1 MPLRVL
7 LTGANGFIAQH
18 ILAQFLAAGHSVRAV
33 VRSQSSVDQL
43 RKTFASYPSPQ
54 LDFALVPDIATPGAF
69 DAVLVSDG
77 APFDVVL
84 HTASPFNFRKGNSNA
99 DFLDPAV
106 KGTTEILHGV
116 VRKAP
121 SVKRV
126 IVTSSMA
133 AVIDITKP
141 SISNPAKIYNESDWL
156 DVSREDAEAST
167 HPAIP
172 YVASKKFAEKAAW
185 AFISDTEPK
194 PAFDLVTICPPI
206 VYGPL
211 YDVSAT
217 SSPQNLNESNHML
230 YQSLCG
236 ASLTSDSPVPPEMLH
251 LYVDVRDIARAHLL
265 AATTPE
271 AGGKRFL
278 VSPGGV
284 SNQQLANILREKL
297 PQWEGRIPKGDPAKA
312 TLAEGM
318 FGVDASLA
326 EKVLGMEYRTLEDTI
341 GDTAAQFV
349 ELEDR
354 AKAS

>member
-18 ILAQFLAAGHSVRAV
+18 ILAQFLEAGHSVRAV

-43 RKTFASYPSPQ
+43 RKTFASYPSTQ
-54 LDFALVPDIATPGAF
+54 LDFALVPDIAAPGAF
-69 DAVLVSDG
+69 DTVLVSDH

-121 SVKRV
+121 TVKRV

-141 SISNPAKIYNESDWL
+141 PISDPVKIYSEKDWL
-156 DVSREDAEAST
+156 GQEIRR
-167 HPAIP
+167 
-172 YVASKKFAEKAAW
+172 KAAW
-185 AFISDTEPK
+185 AFLSSDAEPK

-217 SSPQNLNESNHML
+217 SAPQNLNESNHML

-236 ASLTSDSPVPPEMLH
+236 PSLTSDAPVPPEMLH
-251 LYVDVRDIARAHLL
+251 LYVDVRDVARAHLL
-265 AATTPE
+265 SAMTPE

-284 SNQQLANILREKL
+284 SNQQLANILRKKL

-312 TLAEGM
+312 ALAEGM

-326 EKVLGMEYRTLEDTI
+326 EKVLRLEYRTLENTI
-341 GDTAAQFV
+341 GDLAVQFV
-349 ELEDR
+349 ELENR
-354 AKAS
+354 AKAA

>member
-18 ILAQFLAAGHSVRAV
+18 ILAQFLEAGHSVRAV

-43 RKTFASYPSPQ
+43 RKTFASYPSTQ
-54 LDFALVPDIATPGAF
+54 LDFALVPDIAAPGAF
-69 DAVLVSDG
+69 DTVLVSDH

-116 VRKAP
+116 VRKTP
-121 SVKRV
+121 TVKRV

-141 SISNPAKIYNESDWL
+141 PISDPVKIYSEKDWL
-156 DVSREDAEAST
+156 GVSREDAEAST

-185 AFISDTEPK
+185 AFLSSDAEPE
-194 PAFDLVTICPPI
+194 PSFDLVTICPPI

-217 SSPQNLNESNHML
+217 SAPQNLNESNHML

-236 ASLTSDSPVPPEMLH
+236 PSLTSDAPVPPEMLH
-251 LYVDVRDIARAHLL
+251 LYVDVRDVARAHLL
-265 AATTPE
+265 SATTPE

-278 VSPGGV
+278 
-284 SNQQLANILREKL
+284 QLVNILREKL

-312 TLAEGM
+312 ALAEGI

-326 EKVLGMEYRTLEDTI
+326 EKVLRLEYRTLEDTI
-341 GDTAAQFV
+341 GDLAVQFV
-349 ELEDR
+349 ELENR
-354 AKAS
+354 AKAA

>member
-18 ILAQFLAAGHSVRAV
+18 ILAQFLEAGHSVRAV

-43 RKTFASYPSPQ
+43 RKTFASYPSTQ

-69 DAVLVSDG
+69 DTVLVSDH

-121 SVKRV
+121 TVKRV

-141 SISNPAKIYNESDWL
+141 PISDPPKIYSEEDWL
-156 DVSREDAEAST
+156 GVSRKDAEAST

-185 AFISDTEPK
+185 SFLSSEPK

-217 SSPQNLNESNHML
+217 ASPQNLNESNHML
-230 YQSLCG
+230 YQNLCG
-236 ASLTSDSPVPPEMLH
+236 PSLTKESPVPPEMLH
-251 LYVDVRDIARAHLL
+251 LYVDVRDVARAHLL

-284 SNQQLANILREKL
+284 SNQRLANVLREKL
-297 PQWEGRIPKGDPAKA
+297 PQWEGRIPKGNPAKA
-312 TLAEGM
+312 ALAEGM

-326 EKVLGMEYRTLEDTI
+326 EKVLGMEYRPLEDTI
-341 GDTAAQFV
+341 GDIAVQFV
-349 ELEDR
+349 ELENR
-354 AKAS
+354 ANTA